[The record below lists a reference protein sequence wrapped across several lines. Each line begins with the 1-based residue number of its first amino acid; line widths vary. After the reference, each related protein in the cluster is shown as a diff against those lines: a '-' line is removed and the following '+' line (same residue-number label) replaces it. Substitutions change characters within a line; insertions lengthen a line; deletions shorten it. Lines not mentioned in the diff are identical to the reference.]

1 MGKLYPDDLGEKIIT
16 RTDIDFV
23 ILIKE
28 RKENPNWYW
37 DFQSLCQVWTIAS
50 HFSVC
55 AYFLVQQRID
65 HEWNEEEDIEDNN
78 IKLLLLHITTIWPF
92 FYHQNF
98 YDYYYDEMQPVD

>member
-65 HEWNEEEDIEDNN
+65 HEWKEEDIEDNN

-98 YDYYYDEMQPVD
+98 YDYYYDDMQPVY